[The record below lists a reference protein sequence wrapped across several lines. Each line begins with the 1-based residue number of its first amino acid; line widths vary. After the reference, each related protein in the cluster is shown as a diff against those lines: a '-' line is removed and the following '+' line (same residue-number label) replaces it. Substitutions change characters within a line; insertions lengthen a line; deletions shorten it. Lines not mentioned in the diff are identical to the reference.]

1 MSVSKSASR
10 SSGNPGVDFFGKSF
24 DESVRDIQALRSL
37 IKDLNKWLIDT
48 EQEHLQTAKRIGGRG
63 GRLWHT
69 SARAYEL
76 TRMKLEELIDG
87 LNST

>member
-48 EQEHLQTAKRIGGRG
+48 EQEHLQTAKRIGAF
-63 GRLWHT
+63 LCP
-69 SARAYEL
+69 
-76 TRMKLEELIDG
+76 
-87 LNST
+87 

>member
-48 EQEHLQTAKRIGGRG
+48 EQEHLQTAK
-63 GRLWHT
+63 
-69 SARAYEL
+69 
-76 TRMKLEELIDG
+76 
-87 LNST
+87 